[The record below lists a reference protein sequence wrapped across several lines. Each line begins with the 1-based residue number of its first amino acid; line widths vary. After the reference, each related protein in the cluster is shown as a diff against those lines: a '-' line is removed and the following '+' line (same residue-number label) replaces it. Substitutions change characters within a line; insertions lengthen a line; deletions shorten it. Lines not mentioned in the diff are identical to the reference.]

1 MDIFVY
7 TAPEWSSEDMK
18 SFLLECSKISQLHHP
33 NVLGL
38 VGICFEDNTPF
49 MLLPYMA
56 NGDLK
61 QFLLSRRV
69 SEEDVTVYPEVTMD
83 YCYY

>member
-1 MDIFVY
+1 M
-7 TAPEWSSEDMK
+7 SE
-18 SFLLECSKISQLHHP
+18 LHHP

-38 VGICFEDNTPF
+38 VGICFEYNTPY

-61 QFLLSRRV
+61 KFLLSRRV
-69 SEEDVTVYPEVTMD
+69 SEEDVTVYPEVTLNCKNCIHDVSYFEYRVLMKI
-83 YCYY
+83 YFLG

>member
-1 MDIFVY
+1 MNILCAASD
-7 TAPEWSSEDMK
+7 WSSEDMK
-18 SFLLECSKISQLHHP
+18 SFLLECSKMSELHHP

-38 VGICFEDNTPF
+38 VGICFEDDTPY

-69 SEEDVTVYPEVTMD
+69 SEEDVTVYPEVPIVLLK
-83 YCYY
+83 Y

>member
-1 MDIFVY
+1 M
-7 TAPEWSSEDMK
+7 SE
-18 SFLLECSKISQLHHP
+18 LNHP
-33 NVLGL
+33 NVLRL
-38 VGICFEDNTPF
+38 VGICFEDESPY

-69 SEEDVTVYPEVTMD
+69 SEEDVTVYPEVLIALL
-83 YCYY
+83 Y